1 MNSEEIVE
9 LTEVVVIAL
18 ACPLVFL
25 ITEVADNI
33 ACETDR
39 AKLFDYELEHI
50 KENKQ

>member
-1 MNSEEIVE
+1 MNDLFETI
-9 LTEVVVIAL
+9 LITL

-33 ACETDR
+33 AWETDR
-39 AKLFDYELEHI
+39 AKLFDYELENI